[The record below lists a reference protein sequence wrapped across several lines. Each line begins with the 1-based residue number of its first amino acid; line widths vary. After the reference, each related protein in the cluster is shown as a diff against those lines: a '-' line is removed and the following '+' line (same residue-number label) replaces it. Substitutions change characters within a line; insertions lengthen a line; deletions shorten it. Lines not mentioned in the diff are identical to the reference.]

1 MIDFQVLFSF
11 NVELLGDSWKQNSGG
26 DSSSQNHLH
35 AFCTSTLD
43 SSTFNYYLW
52 ILGNVQNIFISFF
65 VTEILWYMMLS
76 LLQEI
81 YFKPDVTAEL
91 WKSYVQDNKFAFTI
105 VLTYILQYDNQCKS
119 ILV

>member
-1 MIDFQVLFSF
+1 MKTEQWRGQFEPESSTCLLDF
-11 NVELLGDSWKQNSGG
+11 D
-26 DSSSQNHLH
+26 
-35 AFCTSTLD
+35 ACTLD